1 MNRSKEIIR
10 VSFTGI
16 LANLLLV
23 VIKASV
29 GFAANSTAIIL
40 DAVNNLSDAQSSV
53 ITIVGTRLARKS
65 ADKEHPFGH
74 GRVEYVTSFIIAI
87 LVLTAGV
94 SSFKESVEKIISPP
108 VTSYSAATV
117 AVITAGIIAK
127 LFIGSYFIKKGRE
140 LNSGSLSASGTDA
153 NGDALISFATLIS
166 VLVSL
171 VLGIELDGILG
182 AVISAFIIKTGI
194 SIVTSTIS
202 DIIGVRIDS
211 TLANG
216 IIDTVCSFPGIR
228 GAYDMIIHSYGPEEY
243 LGSLHVEVD
252 DDMTVRELDALTREI
267 VNKVYSKYG
276 VYLTIGVYASS
287 DTEETTKEIHSAVH
301 EVISGY
307 AAVLQE
313 HGFYLKKEENSVTF
327 DLLVDF
333 SEPDPD
339 KLIDQ
344 VRKEL
349 EARFPGYTFNINL
362 DKDYS
367 D

>member
-16 LANLLLV
+16 LANMLLV
-23 VIKASV
+23 AVKASV

-40 DAVNNLSDAQSSV
+40 DAVNNLSDALSSV

-94 SSFKESVEKIISPP
+94 SSFRESVEKIISPP

-117 AVITAGIIAK
+117 AVIAAGIIAK

-194 SIVTSTIS
+194 SIITSTVS

-287 DTEETTKEIHSAVH
+287 DTEKTTKEIHSAVH

-307 AAVLQE
+307 AAILQE

>member
-1 MNRSKEIIR
+1 M
-10 VSFTGI
+10 
-16 LANLLLV
+16 LLV
-23 VIKASV
+23 AVKASV

-40 DAVNNLSDAQSSV
+40 DAVNNLSDALSSV
-53 ITIVGTRLARKS
+53 ITIIGTRLARKS

-117 AVITAGIIAK
+117 TVIAAGIIAK

-194 SIVTSTIS
+194 SIITSTVS

-287 DTEETTKEIHSAVH
+287 DTEKTTKEIHSAVH

-307 AAVLQE
+307 AAILQE

>member
-1 MNRSKEIIR
+1 MKKEKKKKTVAR
-10 VSFTGI
+10 EI
-16 LANLLLV
+16 LEWVL
-23 VIKASV
+23 
-29 GFAANSTAIIL
+29 
-40 DAVNNLSDAQSSV
+40 
-53 ITIVGTRLARKS
+53 TIVAAVMIALPIRAFAFELV
-65 ADKEHPFGH
+65 
-74 GRVEYVTSFIIAI
+74 RV
-87 LVLTAGV
+87 
-94 SSFKESVEKIISPP
+94 
-108 VTSYSAATV
+108 
-117 AVITAGIIAK
+117 
-127 LFIGSYFIKKGRE
+127 
-140 LNSGSLSASGTDA
+140 
-153 NGDALISFATLIS
+153 
-166 VLVSL
+166 
-171 VLGIELDGILG
+171 DGI
-182 AVISAFIIKTGI
+182 SM
-194 SIVTSTIS
+194 
-202 DIIGVRIDS
+202 DS

>member
-23 VIKASV
+23 AIKASV

-40 DAVNNLSDAQSSV
+40 DAVNNLSDALSSV

-94 SSFKESVEKIISPP
+94 SSFRESVEKIISPP

-117 AVITAGIIAK
+117 AVISAGIIAK

-276 VYLTIGVYASS
+276 IYLTIGVYASS
-287 DTEETTKEIHSAVH
+287 DTEKTTKEIHSAVH

-307 AAVLQE
+307 AAILQE

-344 VRKEL
+344 VRKKL
-349 EARFPGYTFNINL
+349 ESRFPDYTFNINL